1 MVPNPALRT
10 LTPCASPSWAL
21 ARGGER
27 RTGSSERPATMTIHT
42 DPGADPSANAQPPAY
57 SALARAVLWGTP
69 AEIVEEIAAGGNINE
84 LMPDDEYGCA
94 LVSAVP
100 FRPRRFRSPPAAAPA
115 AASLFTVSCAVSPVD
130 NLVALVG
137 AASNTSLAEAIS
149 ARDGIGL
156 TPAATIVI
164 SEGRSDADTTAAL
177 QLLAAHGADLT
188 VTDDAGY
195 SVERICAMTEKP
207 ATRRFVQAV
216 VAMGLNASQIA
227 VASGNQRALD
237 ARPEHTTPLWPAIEA
252 FIVRSISS
260 GWCRGSI
267 AAYVARVLTTSTARA
282 AELDIF
288 VAARAQQS
296 PQV

>member
-1 MVPNPALRT
+1 
-10 LTPCASPSWAL
+10 
-21 ARGGER
+21 
-27 RTGSSERPATMTIHT
+27 MTIHT
-42 DPGADPSANAQPPAY
+42 DPGVDAQPPTEPAY

-100 FRPRRFRSPPAAAPA
+100 FRPPPLPLTARRRPRHSIAVHCFLCGEPAE
-115 AASLFTVSCAVSPVD
+115 

-156 TPAATIVI
+156 TPAATIAM

-188 VTDDAGY
+188 ATDDAGY
-195 SVERICAMTEKP
+195 SVERICAMCDKP

-267 AAYVARVLTTSTARA
+267 AAYVARVLTTTTERAASSTASSPPGPSS
-282 AELDIF
+282 LP
-288 VAARAQQS
+288 QSQS